1 MNLGKINKKIQKMD
15 VMVFRRVLL
24 YNLIMLI
31 GVIAVILFLTFRFT
45 ITERGNARVELLRQI
60 SDSNASNRDSMM
72 SVMNYAYEIISDA
85 LTMEMQGERELKMR
99 GALSQTQ
106 QQIDAFGFEYKI
118 DVVLN
123 DKTSYSSYAQIET
136 ELKSM
141 LQSYW
146 YIKHFSGESDTS
158 WSLRFQD
165 AANVESY
172 SLCYAR
178 TLYSSEGNV
187 VGVVM
192 LSSSSAALFRTYQR
206 LLDTQSTIYILDE
219 NGIVISHSNS
229 NMIGLWLYTIDS
241 FFNKYREDSFVVTK
255 KLNSEVMISNYRD
268 PDSGWVFVEEQPIA
282 DFFYSYAKI
291 LFWILPIIVIVFL
304 AMILQ
309 SYFSAKK
316 ITKPLME
323 CAHHMDFIRD
333 DNFALMPV
341 QQQYKEIEVLSEG
354 YNAMLLRI
362 RTLIENIKEEED
374 QKRQIEF
381 AFLQAQIN
389 PHFLRNTLLGIK
401 SLIITEKK
409 SRAAEMITAFTEM
422 LNIPIKAELQGH
434 SLRDEIEYVRHY
446 ITLMQCRYDRAFYYT
461 ERIEEELQELI
472 IPPLI
477 LQPLI
482 ENAIFHGLAT
492 REEEEGTIVVTA
504 CRTGEN
510 ILLIVE
516 DNGEGMTEEE
526 RQNIWIEKEKSRN
539 SINSVGLKNVL
550 SRVKYVFGE
559 ESHIEVKS
567 KLNQGTT
574 VCIVIVPKE
583 ERDENFSG

>member
-85 LTMEMQGERELKMR
+85 LTVEMQGERELKMR